1 MAANIARRIKFRI
14 FSFLISIRIVAA
26 RNKKRAGL
34 PLSLTG
40 YCRAGG
46 QKALSSLDSPPRIDG
61 QVRAP

>member
-1 MAANIARRIKFRI
+1 MAVNIARRINFRI
-14 FSFLISIRIVAA
+14 FSFLISVRLIAA
-26 RNKKRAGL
+26 RNKKRTGL

-46 QKALSSLDSPPRIDG
+46 QKALSSRDSPPRIDG